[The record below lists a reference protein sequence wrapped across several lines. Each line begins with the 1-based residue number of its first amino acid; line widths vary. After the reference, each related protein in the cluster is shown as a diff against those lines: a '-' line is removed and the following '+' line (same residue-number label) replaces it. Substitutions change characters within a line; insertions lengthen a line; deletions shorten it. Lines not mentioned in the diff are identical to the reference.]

1 MKRESSQS
9 PTVLGIICGP
19 VLIMYWKISGAFGI
33 EPSRLS
39 KLAAS
44 TCAKV
49 FPSIA
54 SVSQPQAPIARKELP
69 TTSPWQE
76 CISPCDHLHPRATR
90 SRYQAPT
97 TARYGSLPRE
107 FRSRLLVP
115 ELGTPRLGRHGS
127 LHRQYLLRSAFSS
140 LLCCHRLP
148 SLPQL
153 DFQSDRMGGPILIRS
168 RMNYSVGQ

>member
-1 MKRESSQS
+1 MNRESSQS
-9 PTVLGIICGP
+9 PNVLRIICRP
-19 VLIMYWKISGAFGI
+19 VLIMYWKTRGAFGI

-39 KLAAS
+39 ELAGS

-49 FPSIA
+49 FLSSA
-54 SVSQPQAPIARKELP
+54 SLSQPQAPIAWKELP

-76 CISPCDHLHPRATR
+76 CISPCDHLHHRATR
-90 SRYQAPT
+90 SRYQAPM
-97 TARYGSLPRE
+97 TARYGNLPGE
-107 FRSRLLVP
+107 LRSWLLVP

-127 LHRQYLLRSAFSS
+127 LHRQYLLRSVFSS

-153 DFQSDRMGGPILIRS
+153 DF
-168 RMNYSVGQ
+168 